1 MHKNYFF
8 PHDLSVE
15 IWENV
20 FTESR
25 NLKQHQRTIHEKSDM
40 FACAKCDYTTLQKS
54 NLNCHMKR
62 HTNTPLTPNL
72 PPKVARR
79 DPIPNIINP
88 PANDQLLEQL
98 ERQEIKSMF
107 DQNTQRGFGVT
118 QMTPT
123 DAILPDEVWQFFQD
137 EQPWGT
143 D

>member
-1 MHKNYFF
+1 MC
-8 PHDLSVE
+8 
-15 IWENV
+15 
-20 FTESR
+20 
-25 NLKQHQRTIHEKSDM
+25 
-40 FACAKCDYTTLQKS
+40 ACAKCDYTTLQKS
-54 NLNCHMKR
+54 NLNHHMKR

-79 DPIPNIINP
+79 DPIPNIIDP
-88 PANDQLLEQL
+88 PANDQPLEQL
-98 ERQEIKSMF
+98 EQQEIKSMF

-118 QMTPT
+118 QMTPV